1 MMHWSH
7 YNRYHLH
14 NGPRSPLTVVSA
26 FISEDIP
33 DLNLRIE
40 HSHGWSDHGQGGH
53 YHYDVT
59 PQEIAY
65 RGYFNVAEKLFRIDQ
80 AKA

>member
-1 MMHWSH
+1 MNPSS
-7 YNRYHLH
+7 Y
-14 NGPRSPLTVVSA
+14 SSAPLTVVSA
-26 FISEDIP
+26 FVSQDIP
-33 DLNLRIE
+33 VLSLRLE

-65 RGYFNVAEKLFRIDQ
+65 RGYFNVAEKLIRIDQ